1 MGLWKKKDLYDLL
14 DANDPDSRKLL
25 RTLNA
30 TQLVMLG
37 IGAIVGAGLFSIT
50 GVAAAEHAG
59 PAIILSFLIAAIGC
73 AFVGLCYSELA
84 AMVPV
89 AGSAYT
95 YTYTTMGQMVAWMV
109 GWNLI
114 LEYAIGAST
123 VAISWSSYLI
133 SILHDFGLHLP
144 THLIASPWQPV
155 KLPDGTLSYGLIN
168 LPAVFI
174 VVAISVL
181 LMAGIRQSS
190 RINAIIVVIKV
201 TVILLFMAVG
211 FWFIDYDNYVPFIPE
226 NTGAW
231 GSFGWS
237 GILKASG
244 ILFFAY
250 IGFDA
255 VSTAAQETKN
265 PQKNMPIGIIV
276 SLLICTILFIGF
288 SFVLVGLAPYKEL
301 NVASPVA
308 VALAH
313 TPFAWFSLLVK
324 FAILAGF
331 TSVILVLLLG
341 QSRIFFSMAKDHLL
355 PHSFSDINPKY
366 QTPVHSHLILMVFV
380 SLFSAFAPID
390 LVGEL
395 TSIGTLL
402 AFILVCVSVLILRK
416 SHPEFNRPFRT
427 PWVPL
432 VPLMGIL
439 MCFIMMVSLG
449 VDTWIRLLVWSAAGL
464 VLYFSYGRQNSKKV
478 DGQVD

>member
-1 MGLWKKKDLYDLL
+1 MGIWKKKDLYELL
-14 DANDPDSRKLL
+14 DAHESGSKKLN
-25 RTLNA
+25 RTLTA

-50 GVAAAEHAG
+50 GVAAAQHAG
-59 PAIILSFLIAAIGC
+59 PAIVLSFLIAAIGC

-123 VAISWSSYLI
+123 VAISWSAYLV
-133 SILHDFGLHLP
+133 SLCHDLGIYP
-144 THLIASPWQPV
+144 PSHLIASPWQPV
-155 KLPDGTLSYGLIN
+155 KLPDGTFVYGLIN

-174 VVAISVL
+174 VVAISFL

-190 RINAIIVVIKV
+190 RINAVIVVIKV
-201 TVILLFMAVG
+201 TVILLFITMGVWYVNGA
-211 FWFIDYDNYVPFIPE
+211 NYVPFIPE
-226 NTGAW
+226 NTGEW
-231 GSFGWS
+231 GAFGWS

-244 ILFFAY
+244 VLFFAY

-255 VSTAAQETKN
+255 VSTAAQEAKN
-265 PQKNMPIGIIV
+265 PQRSMPIGIIV
-276 SLLICTILFIGF
+276 SLLICTVLFITF
-288 SFVLVGLAPYKEL
+288 SLVLVGLAPYHEL

-308 VALAH
+308 VALNY
-313 TPFAWFSLLVK
+313 TPFGWFSFVIKL
-324 FAILAGF
+324 AILAGF

-341 QSRIFFSMAKDHLL
+341 QSRIFFSMAQDRLL
-355 PHSFSDINPKY
+355 PHSFSDIDAKY
-366 QTPVHSHLILMVFV
+366 QTPVQSHLILMVFV
-380 SLFSAFAPID
+380 AIFSAFAPID

-402 AFILVCVSVLILRK
+402 AFILVCASVLILRK
-416 SHPEFNRPFRT
+416 THPEFKRPFIT
-427 PWVPL
+427 PWVPF

-449 VDTWIRLLVWSAAGL
+449 VDTWIRLIIWSLIGL
-464 VLYFSYGRQNSKKV
+464 IIYFGYGRKNSLKTE
-478 DGQVD
+478 G